1 MNPQPLVAP
10 LRELAKAGARQQRCE
25 VHIFDAVTGV
35 DQMIFST
42 NQILLEAPNWHT
54 DGHLILNGNG
64 TLWALQPEAG
74 SVIEAIEITGVPNLN
89 NDHVLSPDHQNI
101 YVSANDDWHI
111 YKAPASGGQAGKITK
126 DVPNQ
131 LHFLH
136 GVSFDETELAYVQL
150 RLDADDV
157 FNSGRIH
164 VLNLATGEDRVL
176 VNGDGPED
184 GSEYSIDDEWIYFS
198 TENFSATAGHAQIAR
213 ARRNGNDFEQ
223 LTFDDRVNWFPHQSL
238 DGKFWVY
245 LSYPT
250 GTLGHPADLP
260 VELKLV
266 RADDWQNAET
276 VVEIFGGQGTI
287 NVNSWSP
294 SSSKFAYV
302 SYPISDVTEV

>member
-1 MNPQPLVAP
+1 MNQLPLEVP
-10 LRELAKAGARQQRCE
+10 LRELLSEPGKTQRCE
-25 VHIFDAVTGV
+25 VHVFDVNTGV
-35 DQMIFST
+35 DELVYVT
-42 NQILLEAPNWHT
+42 TDILLEAPNWHR

-64 TLWALQPEAG
+64 TLWALRPEV
-74 SVIEAIEITGVPNLN
+74 SESIEPIKIAGVPNLN
-89 NDHVLSPDHQNI
+89 NDHVLSPDHQSI

-111 YKAPASGGQAGKITK
+111 YRVPSKGGQAVKITT
-126 DVPNQ
+126 DVAGQ

-136 GVSFDETELAYVQL
+136 GVSFDEAELAYVRL
-150 RLDADDV
+150 RLDSDDV

-184 GSEYSIDDEWIYFS
+184 GSEYSIDNQWIYFS
-198 TENFSATAGHAQIAR
+198 TENFSSAPGHAQIAR
-213 ARRNGNDFEQ
+213 ARRDGSDFEQ

-238 DGKFWVY
+238 DGLFWVY

-250 GTLGHPADLP
+250 DTIGHPADLP

-266 RADDWQNAET
+266 RNGDWQNAET
-276 VVEIFGGQGTI
+276 LVQLFGGQGTI

-294 SSSKFAYV
+294 NGNKFAYV
-302 SYPISDVTEV
+302 AYPIAEG

>member
-1 MNPQPLVAP
+1 
-10 LRELAKAGARQQRCE
+10 
-25 VHIFDAVTGV
+25 
-35 DQMIFST
+35 
-42 NQILLEAPNWHT
+42 
-54 DGHLILNGNG
+54 
-64 TLWALQPEAG
+64 
-74 SVIEAIEITGVPNLN
+74 IEPIEITGVPNLN

-111 YKAPASGGQAGKITK
+111 YKAPSRGGQAVKITT
-126 DVPNQ
+126 DVADQ

-150 RLDADDV
+150 RLDAEDV

-164 VLNLATGEDRVL
+164 VLNLTTGEDRVL

-184 GSEYSIDDEWIYFS
+184 GSEYSIDDQWIYFS
-198 TENFSATAGHAQIAR
+198 TENFSSEPGHAQIGR
-213 ARRNGNDFEQ
+213 ARRDGSEFEQ

-238 DGKFWVY
+238 DGQFWVY

-250 GTLGHPADLP
+250 GTIGHPADLP

-266 RADDWQNAET
+266 RNGDWQNAET
-276 VVEIFGGQGTI
+276 LVQLFGGQGTI

-294 SSSKFAYV
+294 NGNKFAYV
-302 SYPISDVTEV
+302 AYPIS

>member
-1 MNPQPLVAP
+1 MSLSVP
-10 LRELAKAGARQQRCE
+10 LRELVSEGGKTQRCE
-25 VHIFDAVTGV
+25 VHIFDVETGIDELV
-35 DQMIFST
+35 FST
-42 NQILLEAPNWHT
+42 TQILLEAPNWHR

-64 TLWALQPEAG
+64 TLWALRPEVG
-74 SVIEAIEITGVPNLN
+74 SHIEPIEISGVPNLN
-89 NDHVLSPDHQNI
+89 NDHVLSPDHKSI

-111 YKAPASGGQAGKITK
+111 YKAPASGGQAVRITK
-126 DVPNQ
+126 DVANQ

-150 RLDADDV
+150 RLDAEDI

-184 GSEYSIDDEWIYFS
+184 GSEYSIDDLWIYFS
-198 TENFSATAGHAQIAR
+198 TENFSSKPGHAQIAR
-213 ARRNGNDFEQ
+213 ARRNGSGFEQ
-223 LTFDDRVNWFPHQSL
+223 LTFDGRVNWFPHQSL

-250 GTLGHPADLP
+250 GTIGHPADLP

-266 RADDWQNAET
+266 RNDDWMNAET
-276 VVEIFGGQGTI
+276 VVQLFGGQGTI

-294 SSSKFAYV
+294 NGSKFAYV
-302 SYPISDVTEV
+302 AYPVTQGSAS